1 MELEI
6 DLLEKGKKSIFRV
19 GIGILFLVI
28 SSGRILERVVCEEVI
43 SSFDWIYSGLFALL
57 GILHIIGG
65 LGFHFEKYLGESYIR
80 INSEVISLKADIFG
94 KEQSIYWNDIKSIE
108 YKSNKFRIEKTDN
121 TNAVMSLSKFSYSLK
136 NEIKKAVDCIA
147 KEKNIKLTM

>member
-6 DLLEKGKKSIFRV
+6 DLLEKGKKSIFRIV
-19 GIGILFLVI
+19 IGILLLAI
-28 SSGRILERVVCEEVI
+28 SGERILDRVICEEAVGL
-43 SSFDWIYSGLFALL
+43 FDWIYVGLFALA
-57 GILHIIGG
+57 GTLHIIGG
-65 LGFHFEKYLGESYIR
+65 LGPNFERYFGKAYVL
-80 INSEVISLKADIFG
+80 INSEVISLKADVFG

-136 NEIKKAVDCIA
+136 NEIKRVVDCIA